1 MNVYLNKFMVY
12 FEIHRLFREGFSV
25 RQISEELV
33 LNRRTVSKYLSMSE
47 QDYGLMLESQSDRN
61 KVLSP
66 YESFVKSRLEKFRDT
81 PAAQMH
87 DWLKEH
93 YQDLPKVSQKTVF
106 NFVSWVRRK
115 YNLPSIKIP
124 REYEMVEELP
134 YGKQAQVD
142 FGEYNMRNTSGNR
155 VKVFFF
161 IITLSR
167 SRYKYLWFIDSYFTS
182 LLAIEAHEKAFA
194 YIRGV
199 PMEIV
204 YDQDKVFM
212 VSENGGDLILT
223 DTFRA
228 YTREQSFDL
237 YFCRKSDP
245 ESKGKVENVVRYV
258 KRNFLYNRTF
268 HTIETL
274 NDEALGWLGRTA
286 DALPHGVTKKE
297 PFSEY
302 IIEEPYLT
310 PYKPCFPKQAVPDLY
325 AVRKD
330 NSISYKGN
338 FYSLPL
344 GTYRGKGS
352 RVGLQVEAGEL
363 IISQPEDKTEICRHT
378 IPAGMGQKIKKT
390 DHSRD
395 KTGSIDERIA
405 KAARLFTQEEMA
417 ISWMELLRKEKPRY
431 IRDQLDMVQKAIEGV
446 DPKKVDLTLQYC
458 LEKSICS
465 ASDFKAILD
474 LQDTGTK
481 QEPGTVIMNPL
492 SGKMPENAL
501 IRPEKSNIGEY
512 EDIVNNKKAETNN

>member
-12 FEIHRLFREGFSV
+12 YEIHRLHREGFSS

-33 LNRRTVSKYLSMSE
+33 LNRRTVGKYLSMSE
-47 QDYGLMLESQSDRN
+47 PEFEQMMVQQSDRN

-66 YESFVKSRLEKFRDT
+66 YESFVRSRLEKFRDT

-93 YQDLPKVSQKTVF
+93 YKDLPKVSQKTVF

-115 YNLPSIKIP
+115 HNLPFIKTP
-124 REYEMVEELP
+124 REYGMVEELP

-161 IITLSR
+161 ILTLSR
-167 SRYKYLWFIDSYFTS
+167 SRFKYVWFTDGYFTS

-194 YIRGV
+194 YIGGV

-228 YTREQSFDL
+228 YTREQSFNL

-258 KRNFLYNRTF
+258 KRNFLYNRAF
-268 HTIETL
+268 HNIETL

-286 DALPHGVTKKE
+286 NALPHGVTKKE
-297 PFSEY
+297 PCSEH
-302 IIEEPYLT
+302 IIERPYLT

-330 NSISYKGN
+330 NSIPYKGN

-344 GTYRGKGS
+344 GTYKGKGS
-352 RVGLQVEAGEL
+352 RVALHVEAGEL
-363 IISQPEDKTEICRHT
+363 IMSQPEDNTEICRHPLAVGT
-378 IPAGMGQKIKKT
+378 GQKIKKT
-390 DHSRD
+390 DHARD
-395 KTGSIDERIA
+395 KTGSIGERIA
-405 KAARLFTQEEMA
+405 KAARLFTREEMA
-417 ISWMELLRKEKPRY
+417 LDWMELLRKEKPRY
-431 IRDQLDMVQKAIEGV
+431 IRDQLDMIQKAIEGA
-446 DPKKVDLTLQYC
+446 DPQKVELTLEYC
-458 LEKSICS
+458 LEKSIRR
-465 ASDFKAILD
+465 ASDFKAILE
-474 LQDTGTK
+474 LQVNGAK
-481 QEPGTVIMNPL
+481 QETGIVALNPL

-501 IRPEKSNIGEY
+501 VQPEKSNIGEY
-512 EDIVNNKKAETNN
+512 EAIVNNKKTEKK

>member
-12 FEIHRLFREGFSV
+12 FEIHRLRRDGFTI
-25 RQISEELV
+25 RQISKELV
-33 LNRRTVSKYLSMSE
+33 LDRRTVSRYLSMSE
-47 QDYGLMLESQSDRN
+47 PEFEQMMVNRSDRI

-66 YESFVKSRLEKFRDT
+66 YESFVKSRLETFRDT

-87 DWLKEH
+87 DWLKERFK
-93 YQDLPKVSQKTVF
+93 DLPKVSPKTVF
-106 NFVSWVRRK
+106 NFVSWVRRTH
-115 YNLPSIKIP
+115 NLPFIKTP
-124 REYEMVEELP
+124 REYGMVEELP

-161 IITLSR
+161 LLTLSR
-167 SRYKYLWFIDSYFTS
+167 SRFKYVWFTDRHFTS

-194 YIRGV
+194 YIGGV

-268 HTIETL
+268 HNIKTL

-286 DALPHGVTKKE
+286 NALPHGVTKKE
-297 PFSEY
+297 PCSEH
-302 IIEEPYLT
+302 IIERPYLT
-310 PYKPCFPKQAVPDLY
+310 PYRPCSPRPAVPDLY

-330 NSISYKGN
+330 NSIPYKGN

-344 GTYRGKGS
+344 GTYKGKGS
-352 RVGLQVEAGEL
+352 RVALHVEAGEL
-363 IISQPEDKTEICRHT
+363 VISRPENKTEICRHT
-378 IPAGMGQKIKKT
+378 IPVGTGQKIKKT
-390 DHSRD
+390 DHGRD
-395 KTGSIDERIA
+395 KTGSIAEKIA
-405 KAARLFTQEEMA
+405 DTARLFAREETA
-417 ISWMELLRKEKPRY
+417 LSWMALLRKEKPRY
-431 IRDQLDMVQKAIEGV
+431 IRDQLGMIQKAIEGK
-446 DPKKVDLTLQYC
+446 DPQKVEHALKYC
-458 LEKSICS
+458 LEKAICS

-474 LQDTGTK
+474 LPDTGGK
-481 QEPGTVIMNPL
+481 VAPKIRVLNPL

-501 IRPEKSNIGEY
+501 IQPEKSNIGEY
-512 EDIVNNKKAETNN
+512 EEILNTKTKSNK

>member
-12 FEIHRLFREGFSV
+12 FEIRRLYREGFSI

-47 QDYGLMLESQSDRN
+47 QEFEQKMVEQSDRN

-87 DWLKEH
+87 DWLKE
-93 YQDLPKVSQKTVF
+93 YFKDLPKVSQKTVF
-106 NFVSWVRRK
+106 NFVSWVRRRH
-115 YNLPSIKIP
+115 NLPLIKAP

-161 IITLSR
+161 ILTLSR
-167 SRYKYLWFIDSYFTS
+167 SRFKFVWFTDTYFTS
-182 LLAIEAHEKAFA
+182 LLAVHAHEKAFA

-228 YTREQSFDL
+228 YTSEQSFNL
-237 YFCRKSDP
+237 HFCRKSDP

-258 KRNFLYNRTF
+258 KRNFLYNRIF

-274 NDEALGWLGRTA
+274 NDEVLAWLGRTA
-286 DALPHGVTKKE
+286 NALPHGVTKKE
-297 PFSEY
+297 PCSEL
-302 IIEEPYLT
+302 ILEQPYLT
-310 PYKPCFPKQAVPDLY
+310 PYSPSLPKQASPDLY

-344 GTYRGKGS
+344 GTYKGKGC
-352 RVGLQVEAGEL
+352 RVALHVEAGEL
-363 IISQPEDKTEICRHT
+363 VISQAEDKTEICRHLLAVGT
-378 IPAGMGQKIKKT
+378 GQKIKKT
-390 DHSRD
+390 DHGRD

-405 KAARLFTQEEMA
+405 KAAMLFTQPELALE
-417 ISWMELLRKEKPRY
+417 WMGLLREEKPRY
-431 IRDQLDMVQKAIEGV
+431 IRDQLDMIQKAIEGV
-446 DPKKVDLTLQYC
+446 DPQKVELTLRYC
-458 LEKSICS
+458 VEKSIRR
-465 ASDFKAILD
+465 ASDFKAILE
-474 LQDTGTK
+474 LQQSEIK
-481 QEPGTVIMNPL
+481 AEPNVRVLNPL
-492 SGKMPENAL
+492 NGKLTQNAL
-501 IRPEKSNIGEY
+501 IQPEKSKIGEY
-512 EDIVNNKKAETNN
+512 DAIVNNKKTKKSN